1 MMQKTEYFDSNGRC
15 IPNDIASEY
24 HKKTR
29 RYFILEQPTVDYDAI
44 HARLIK
50 HLAIEHPITVNDF
63 AKRAENILDKL
74 RLDPACSNILNGVHV
89 PFMLPKQASKDIGTL
104 LDSHYINAVKSAF
117 EEAFPNSS
125 FTNHY
130 KNGLKDKLSIAE
142 NSRHERLLSEQTEQ
156 LIVGYYFPCLMEYA
170 VPAAIEQASRLP
182 EQFIL
187 AGGYDTSAALI
198 GSPDLLL
205 RKEGYPPVLWMAAL
219 DAEKSG
225 VGYHFEAY
233 GYNLTFNRKPHFD
246 RVAESWTSGLVVL
259 G

>member
-15 IPNDIASEY
+15 IPNGIASEY
-24 HKKTR
+24 HKQTR
-29 RYFILEQPTVDYDAI
+29 RYFILEQPKIDYAATY
-44 HARLIK
+44 ARLVK
-50 HLAIEHPITVNDF
+50 HLAIQQSITANDF
-63 AKRAENILDKL
+63 AERAENILEKL
-74 RLDPACSNILNGVHV
+74 RHDPACSNILNGVHV
-89 PFMLPKQASKDIGTL
+89 PFMLPKQTSKDIGTL

-117 EEAFPNSS
+117 EDTFPNNS

-130 KNGLKDKLSIAE
+130 KDSLNGKLSINK
-142 NSRHERLLSEQTEQ
+142 NSRHERLLSEQAEQ
-156 LIVGYYFPCLMEYA
+156 VIVGYYFPCLMEYS
-170 VPAAIEQASRLP
+170 VPAAIEQSSHLP

-187 AGGYDTSAALI
+187 AGGYDTSAALV

-219 DAEKSG
+219 DTEKTG